1 MMTQQE
7 MTMDE
12 AVRLLQVSREMHWS
26 FPTSQGRPVRWDSSE
41 EWVQQIILKKRPFV
55 EAARFFLDNGKEDM
69 ATELAANAWRLWI
82 LSRDIEEGR
91 QFLAEVLDR
100 SPGKISRA
108 RSLAL
113 YGAGLLAFRRGRLE
127 ESDKRNQEAL
137 AVAEQTKDLEGL
149 GLAHLG
155 LSRIAFERRDFERAQ
170 SHAVKA
176 RELLKGLAPE
186 YGQAPL
192 FLHAQSV
199 RMLRDYEAASSL
211 FEQSLA
217 LNRRM
222 EDKGMVI
229 AELTNLGRVEIHRGN
244 ADIAE
249 QYFNEAEK
257 IAGTSDAYDMA
268 MNLVNKAALAF
279 LRGDPATAQ
288 SLLHWSRAALKESG
302 IELGPDD
309 KYDIDWLT
317 QKIEENSRS

>member
-1 MMTQQE
+1 MKAQQE
-7 MTMDE
+7 MTLEE
-12 AVRLLQVSREMHWS
+12 ALQLLAQSRQIHWS
-26 FPTSQGRPVRWDSSE
+26 FPTSQGRPVKWDAPE
-41 EWVQQIILKKRPFV
+41 DWVREIVGKKQAIV
-55 EAARFFLDNGKEDM
+55 EAARFLVDYGEYDM
-69 ATELAANAWRLWI
+69 AVELAANAWRLWI
-82 LSRDIEEGR
+82 LSRDIEQGR
-91 QFLAEVLDR
+91 QFLAEVLDE

-113 YGAGLLAFRRGRLE
+113 YGVGLLAFRRGRLE
-127 ESDKRNQEAL
+127 ESEKRNQEAL
-137 AVAEQTKDLEGL
+137 AIAEQTKDPEGL

-155 LSRIAFERRDFERAQ
+155 LSRIAFEERDFERAR

-176 RELLKGLAPE
+176 RELLKGLASE

-192 FLHAQSV
+192 FLDAQSV

-217 LNRRM
+217 LNRRI
-222 EDKGMVI
+222 EDKGMVM
-229 AELTNLGRVEIHRGN
+229 AELTNLGRVEVHRGN

-249 QYFNEAEK
+249 QYFNEAER
-257 IAGTSDAYDMA
+257 IAGTSDTYDIA

-279 LRGDPATAQ
+279 LRGDQATAQ
-288 SLLHWSRAALKESG
+288 SLLHRSKTPLKESG

-317 QKIEENSRS
+317 QKIDETSRI

>member
-1 MMTQQE
+1 MTLE
-7 MTMDE
+7 E
-12 AVRLLQVSREMHWS
+12 ALQLLAQTRQIHWS
-26 FPTSQGRPVRWDSSE
+26 FPTSQGRPVKWDAPE
-41 EWVQQIILKKRPFV
+41 DWVREIVGKKQAIV
-55 EAARFFLDNGKEDM
+55 EAARFLVDYGEYDM
-69 ATELAANAWRLWI
+69 AMELAANAWRLWI
-82 LSRDIEEGR
+82 LSRDIEQGR
-91 QFLAEVLDR
+91 QFLAEVLDK

-108 RSLAL
+108 RPLAL
-113 YGAGLLAFRRGRLE
+113 YGVGLLAFRRGRLE
-127 ESDKRNQEAL
+127 ESEKRNQEAL
-137 AVAEQTKDLEGL
+137 AIAEQTKDLEGL

-155 LSRIAFERRDFERAQ
+155 LSRIAFEQRDFERAQ

-217 LNRRM
+217 LNRRI
-222 EDKGMVI
+222 EDKGMVM

-244 ADIAE
+244 SDIAE

-257 IAGTSDAYDMA
+257 IAGTSDTYDIA
-268 MNLVNKAALAF
+268 MSLINKAALAF

-288 SLLHWSRAALKESG
+288 SLLSQSKTPLKESG

-317 QKIEENSRS
+317 QKIEENSQT